1 MAQTY
6 MKGPMDAGGLG
17 PISEERLAKAKAE
30 LEKLKAKTGW
40 KEPVRSHMDDK
51 DTKWRFG
58 GPPDYTLANLAY
70 LKGRTRNHKEGSLEL
85 IVENLVKTWEMER
98 SHKTDCH
105 QHQSVDQDRFSL
117 GANNGP

>member
-6 MKGPMDAGGLG
+6 MKGPMDPSTMA
-17 PISEERLAKAKAE
+17 PISEERLAEAKKE
-30 LEKLKAKTGW
+30 LEELKTKTGW

-51 DTKWRFG
+51 DIKWRFG
-58 GPPDYTLANLAY
+58 GPPDYTLADLAY

-105 QHQSVDQDRFSL
+105 QHMSVDQERFSL